1 MNTCVCGHSK
11 QFHACGSG
19 RCEVIPQGGLRCGCQ
34 GFKLPVPDSELPTVE
49 DVQAVYAQTATRK
62 GDWFVTYSGKQFWP
76 LDPQPQDVCVRDIAH
91 HLSLVCRFGGAVR
104 THYSVAQHS
113 LIVADILPPRLKLRG
128 LLHDAT
134 EAYVGDMVRPLKRFM
149 PDYREVENK
158 VWAAIIAVTAEG
170 SKSSTWRSRSAS
182 WALPRASMSVEG
194 MTTVKRAGRSSS
206 WA

>member
-1 MNTCVCGHSK
+1 MN
-11 QFHACGSG
+11 
-19 RCEVIPQGGLRCGCQ
+19 
-34 GFKLPVPDSELPTVE
+34 
-49 DVQAVYAQTATRK
+49 TATRK

-149 PDYREVENK
+149 PDYREVENT
-158 VWAAIIAVTAEG
+158 VWAAIVA
-170 SKSSTWRSRSAS
+170 RF
-182 WALPRASMSVEG
+182 ALPDITDEDEAQIKEADNIALVTERRDLLLKFPYQWSVMETPLPG
-194 MTTVKRAGRSSS
+194 HLMPLTAREAEIKFLEAFDEISVL
-206 WA
+206 